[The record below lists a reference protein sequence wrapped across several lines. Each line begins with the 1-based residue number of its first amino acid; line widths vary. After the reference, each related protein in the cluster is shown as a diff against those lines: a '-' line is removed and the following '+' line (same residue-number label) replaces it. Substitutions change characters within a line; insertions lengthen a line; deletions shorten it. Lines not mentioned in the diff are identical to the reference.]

1 MRLIGLFANLMGY
14 TLNLAKMDGSGLGKM
29 LKAILFNIEL
39 PTADQLNNPYQMNGN
54 KETCN
59 IKNYKISTYFIYAF
73 GM

>member
-1 MRLIGLFANLMGY
+1 
-14 TLNLAKMDGSGLGKM
+14 MDGSGLGKM

-59 IKNYKISTYFIYAF
+59 IKNYKIRSYFIYAF